1 MFSNTAY
8 ESLYTYI
15 GLSLHSKFID
25 VITGHGFFLMFVL
38 IIFGSVFFITTVQF
52 FSRYMPGALVKK
64 RSVPL
69 SKFFQITA
77 CLFLGISLLRVGSKM
92 DVRNFSGDSWHTNP
106 YITQK
111 ISALPDQHR
120 VSFVFDLLSRSA
132 DELARFLAGIVDG
145 LFKKTHSQLEA
156 PNLFYKAVMYAGTE
170 TIDDPELGDRVSF
183 YTEHCFDKMLPII
196 GSEYKADRLDGFFR
210 TDSTIDREL
219 RNIPVNFEGQNSTCL
234 DVKNVVRNQLHN
246 YSASKNAIMT
256 GILEGYILP
265 SSSTLEKTQNLN
277 LHASQALVN
286 HFMSQKE
293 AALGIMKGSQAP
305 GTGGRILQYLH
316 RIFSIDGF
324 LSLVSNNQLHG
335 AHLTAKRS
343 QEFSEN
349 LQRAPHIAGL
359 VKMAL
364 IFSFPWLIFFVVAGR
379 WKVLVYWYALYF
391 SVALWAPIWTL
402 FYHIINSIALSADV
416 MQAFGQLSDG
426 VSLVGA
432 EMISSRMYQ
441 MFAVYSW
448 VQLLVGPAPTMFL
461 AWQLAPLL
469 RDTESD
475 NTAEALDGVSSLGS
489 VASAGLGGGGVAKT
503 AARVTSSL

>member
-25 VITGHGFFLMFVL
+25 VITSHGFFTMLVL
-38 IIFGSVFFITTVQF
+38 IIFGSIFFVTILQF
-52 FSRYMPGALVKK
+52 FSRYMPGTLVKK

-111 ISALPDQHR
+111 IGGLPDQQR
-120 VSFVFDLLSRSA
+120 VSFLFDLLSRSA
-132 DELARFLAGIVDG
+132 DELSRFMAGIVDG

-156 PNLFYKAVMYAGTE
+156 PDLFYKAIMYAGTE

-219 RNIPVNFEGQNSTCL
+219 KDIPVSFEGRDSTCY
-234 DVKNVVRNQLHN
+234 DVKNVVRDHLHN
-246 YSASKNAIMT
+246 FAATKSSTIN
-256 GILEGYILP
+256 GIIDGHILP
-265 SSSTLEKTQNLN
+265 SSGTLEKNLNLN
-277 LHASQALVN
+277 LHASHALVN
-286 HFMSQKE
+286 HFMGQKE
-293 AALGIMKGSQAP
+293 APLGIMKGSQVPAA
-305 GTGGRILQYLH
+305 GGRILQYMH
-316 RIFSIDGF
+316 RIFSVDGF
-324 LSLVSNNQLHG
+324 LSLVSNNRLHG
-335 AHLTAKRS
+335 AALTAKRS

-349 LQRAPHIAGL
+349 LQRAPHIAGFT
-359 VKMAL
+359 KMVL
-364 IFSFPWLIFFVVAGR
+364 IFIFPWLIFFVVAGR

-402 FYHIINSIALSADV
+402 FYHIVNSIALSAET
-416 MQAFGQLSDG
+416 MEAFGHLSDG

-448 VQLLVGPAPTMFL
+448 IQLLIGPAPTMLL
-461 AWQLAPLL
+461 AWQLSPLL

-475 NTAEALDGVSSLGS
+475 NTSEALEGISSMGS

-503 AARVTSSL
+503 AARVTASL